1 MIVIAHR
8 GANRKALE
16 NSFEAFNLAIKDG
29 ADRLELDIH
38 LSKDKQLFV
47 MHDEDLTRTAG
58 AQHSKI
64 CELNGRDIQN
74 KNSLIMNQSHYCEMF
89 SKDTLSNYRLMS
101 RSKAATRR
109 SPKKPLS

>member
-1 MIVIAHR
+1 MEQIGKLSKIVSKLSI
-8 GANRKALE
+8 
-16 NSFEAFNLAIKDG
+16 FAIKDG

-74 KNSLIMNQSHYCEMF
+74 KKLLNHEPIPLLRDVLERYTQQLSINVEIKSRNGGRQRSH
-89 SKDTLSNYRLMS
+89 
-101 RSKAATRR
+101 
-109 SPKKPLS
+109 